1 MDLDQQT
8 WELSHQ
14 IRWALVS
21 RNGSVSGPPVGY
33 CTRGQYR
40 TKCRENVYMLRN
52 CHDTKSRIRE
62 DSIPPLDPD
71 LNVKRGRESSFHSSG
86 WRNPTAQFRNR
97 CVERL
102 SLLYPHLIIMCTIV
116 RMHQVNVK
124 VICLSRLSA
133 IQEITFRFFLCV
145 CSVIYAHA
153 GLVKIKTA
161 NEPENFE
168 IF

>member
-71 LNVKRGRESSFHSSG
+71 LNVKRGG
-86 WRNPTAQFRNR
+86 GN
-97 CVERL
+97 
-102 SLLYPHLIIMCTIV
+102 LLFTV
-116 RMHQVNVK
+116 ADD
-124 VICLSRLSA
+124 A
-133 IQEITFRFFLCV
+133 IQ
-145 CSVIYAHA
+145 
-153 GLVKIKTA
+153 
-161 NEPENFE
+161 PPNFG
-168 IF
+168 IDVLNVYLFCIHI